1 MMERFKDKMQDIENG
16 ILLTLEDAADMLGVP
31 VNKVRGWANTG
42 ELPSLPISP
51 RGDLQFRMGDVIAFL
66 MEQIK
71 GEPDM
76 QQPKYEM
83 DDEGKRCFLKLE
95 ELASIL
101 DVHVDE
107 ARTLVEVELL
117 PYVYKYIQLCSN
129 PRPES
134 RFRREDVRFL
144 SLK

>member
-1 MMERFKDKMQDIENG
+1 MERFEDKMQDIENG

-31 VNKVRGWANTG
+31 VNKVRSWASTG
-42 ELPSLPISP
+42 KLPSLPISP

-71 GEPDM
+71 EEPGM

-83 DDEGKRCFLKLE
+83 DDEGKRYFLKLE

-101 DVHVDE
+101 DAHVDE
-107 ARTLVEVELL
+107 ARTLSEADLLL
-117 PYVYKYIQLCSN
+117 PYVYKYIQLCNN
-129 PRPES
+129 PGPES
-134 RFRREDVRFL
+134 RFRREDVRL
-144 SLK
+144 LLLK